1 MEPLRPE
8 DRLMRAAGSSRRCIG
23 ADVRSRDRGSDAAAA
38 AAEARAAVG
47 GGGRAGATATEADP
61 SDPAKESTG
70 NEAAR
75 VRSQP
80 PAPPLGL
87 SAENKVSSRATAP
100 AHRRGARR
108 SRLPAPLFPPSP
120 PGQSLVRVRE
130 WPRASFSFPRD
141 SALAGHVSPPP
152 LAERAE
158 GRGLWNVFVCARA
171 RGVWGGRPVTR
182 GATPPPTAE
191 TRRGPVLN
199 GVGGGRGV
207 GAGGH

>member
-23 ADVRSRDRGSDAAAA
+23 ADVRSRDRGSDAA

-87 SAENKVSSRATAP
+87 SVENKVSSRATAP
-100 AHRRGARR
+100 AHGRGARR

-130 WPRASFSFPRD
+130 WPRASF
-141 SALAGHVSPPP
+141 
-152 LAERAE
+152 
-158 GRGLWNVFVCARA
+158 VFFS
-171 RGVWGGRPVTR
+171 T
-182 GATPPPTAE
+182 
-191 TRRGPVLN
+191 
-199 GVGGGRGV
+199 
-207 GAGGH
+207 